1 MIFILN
7 LLSVSAIWSKAW
19 PILLAILFFGFII
32 TIHEFGHFIVAKLS
46 GVKVNEFAIGMG
58 PAFFKFK
65 KGETQY
71 ALRILPIGG
80 YVSMEGED
88 ENSEDERAFN
98 KKPVHKKIAVVAA
111 GAVMNLI
118 LGLVLVCVMISQ
130 QNLVGTTTIA
140 AFAENATS
148 SQYGLQP
155 GDKILRINGT
165 RVLSSMDVSF
175 LMTRDDDGVIDFTVE
190 RNGEKV
196 ELDNVKFQ
204 TKQVDGINYITYDF
218 SIYGLEKTPWNV
230 FKAACSQT
238 VSIARLVWLSLFD
251 LITGRYGLS
260 QLAGPVGTVSVIAE
274 VATTGIENLISIF
287 AFITINIGVFNLLP
301 LPALDGG
308 RLFFLIVEA
317 IRRKPVN
324 PKYEGYVHAA
334 GMVLL
339 LMLMVVV
346 TFNDILNLVKG

>member
-1 MIFILN
+1 
-7 LLSVSAIWSKAW
+7 
-19 PILLAILFFGFII
+19 
-32 TIHEFGHFIVAKLS
+32 
-46 GVKVNEFAIGMG
+46 
-58 PAFFKFK
+58 
-65 KGETQY
+65 
-71 ALRILPIGG
+71 
-80 YVSMEGED
+80 
-88 ENSEDERAFN
+88 
-98 KKPVHKKIAVVAA
+98 
-111 GAVMNLI
+111 
-118 LGLVLVCVMISQ
+118 
-130 QNLVGTTTIA
+130 
-140 AFAENATS
+140 
-148 SQYGLQP
+148 
-155 GDKILRINGT
+155 
-165 RVLSSMDVSF
+165 MDVSF
-175 LMTRDDDGVIDFTVE
+175 LMSRDDDGAIDFTVE
-190 RNGEKV
+190 RDGEKI
-196 ELDNVKFQ
+196 ELQKVKFQ
-204 TKQVDGINYITYDF
+204 TKQVDGVNYITYDF
-218 SIYGLEKTPWNV
+218 SIYGLQKTPWNV
-230 FKAACSQT
+230 FKAACLQT

-251 LITGRYGLS
+251 LITGRFGLS